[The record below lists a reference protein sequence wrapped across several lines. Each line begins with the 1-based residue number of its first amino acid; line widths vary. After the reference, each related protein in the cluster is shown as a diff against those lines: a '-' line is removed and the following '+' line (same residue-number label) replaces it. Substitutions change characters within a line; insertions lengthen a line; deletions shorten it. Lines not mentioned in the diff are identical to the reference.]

1 MADSR
6 SAKKDRSLIVRR
18 NSRVRSAERVTA
30 GDVKECEELG
40 AERPGV
46 MICKDGALTGVAAG
60 SRNASISARTTKRAH
75 RVRRDAKENIGS
87 TQSTCP
93 RTYHT
98 ISIHTRI

>member
-46 MICKDGALTGVAAG
+46 MICKDGAGGL
-60 SRNASISARTTKRAH
+60 R
-75 RVRRDAKENIGS
+75 
-87 TQSTCP
+87 
-93 RTYHT
+93 
-98 ISIHTRI
+98 